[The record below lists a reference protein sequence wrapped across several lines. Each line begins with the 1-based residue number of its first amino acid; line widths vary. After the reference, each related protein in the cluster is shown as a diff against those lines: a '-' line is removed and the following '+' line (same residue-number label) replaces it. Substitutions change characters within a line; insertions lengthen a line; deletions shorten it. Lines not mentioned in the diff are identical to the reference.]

1 MEAVESKRIGKYLIK
16 VVQDEM
22 ADSPDCWGNDDAFV
36 VYDHRQFYVKREGF
50 APRDIFDS
58 LQLKSNKWGMYDKH
72 YVFVLYAYI
81 HSGVALSVGDHN
93 FPDARWDV
101 SSTGFVLVKRQK
113 GMYDRKKAFKL
124 AEAVTEEWNQYLSGD
139 VYGYKIYDMTG
150 ADVTEEDEDEG
161 EEMVESCWGFY
172 GDHEYCMTEAVS
184 VVEHLIEKDKH
195 GQLEL
200 ELNS

>member
-1 MEAVESKRIGKYLIK
+1 MEGKYLIK
-16 VVQDEM
+16 VVQDEN

-50 APRDIFDS
+50 DPREIWEHLQTGKKLYNGYFIFP
-58 LQLKSNKWGMYDKH
+58 
-72 YVFVLYAYI
+72 LYAYI

-101 SSTGFVLVKRQK
+101 SMTGFVLVKRVK
-113 GMYDRKKAFKL
+113 GMYTSDKAFKL
-124 AEAVTEEWNQYLSGD
+124 AEAITEEWNQYLSGD

-150 ADVTEEDEDEG
+150 ADIEEDDECEG
-161 EEMVESCWGFY
+161 EFVDSCWGFY
-172 GDHEYCMTEAVS
+172 GEEENCMTEATGI
-184 VVEHLIEKDKH
+184 VEYMVEQDKH

-200 ELNS
+200 EMK

>member
-16 VVQDEM
+16 VVQDEQ

-50 APRDIFDS
+50 APRDIFDHTNARH
-58 LQLKSNKWGMYDKH
+58 KMFYDGH

-101 SSTGFVLVKRQK
+101 SSTGYVVVKRQK
-113 GMYDRKKAFKL
+113 EMYNREKAFKL
-124 AEAVTEEWNQYLSGD
+124 AEAITEEWNQYLSGD
-139 VYGYKIYDMTG
+139 VYGYKVYDMTG
-150 ADVTEEDEDEG
+150 ADITEEDEDEG
-161 EEMVESCWGFY
+161 EMVESCWGFY
-172 GDHEYCMTEAVS
+172 GDHEYCMKEAVGITEYM
-184 VVEHLIEKDKH
+184 VEQDKH

-200 ELNS
+200 ELKE